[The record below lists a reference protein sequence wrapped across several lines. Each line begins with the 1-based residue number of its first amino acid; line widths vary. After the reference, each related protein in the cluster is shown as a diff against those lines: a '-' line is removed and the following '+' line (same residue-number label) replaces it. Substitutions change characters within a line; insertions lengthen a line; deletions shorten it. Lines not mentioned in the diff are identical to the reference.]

1 MAALY
6 WATRAL
12 VWLDSVIIKVFT
24 NVPCIGKTTV
34 ARIYGK
40 FLTSVGVIA
49 GSSFNETTGSKLA
62 NMGVGG
68 CQKMVEKILE
78 DGGGVVFIDEA
89 YQLSS
94 GNSPG
99 GNAVLDFL
107 LAEVEN
113 LTGRIVFILAGYN
126 KQMETFFAHNPGFP
140 SRFPIQMKFDDYN
153 DDELLQILQRQVRR
167 KYEGQMK
174 WEDDLYLRIVARRL
188 GRGRG
193 KEGFGNARAVEN
205 LLNVISGRQ
214 ANRIRRERKK
224 GKKPDHWLFTK
235 EDMIGPEPS
244 SALEKCPAW
253 IKLQKLIGLSSV
265 KASVKA
271 LVDSIQTNYRRE
283 LAEEPAIEYS
293 LNKVF
298 LGSPGTGKTTVAK
311 LYGQILVHLGL
322 LSNDEGEFATK
333 FMLAFLIFASNCKKP
348 CRLHG
353 RCSGRVRGPDQRHS
367 RRHRRKGIGH

>member
-1 MAALY
+1 M
-6 WATRAL
+6 
-12 VWLDSVIIKVFT
+12 FT

-214 ANRIRRERKK
+214 ANRLRRERKK